1 MKNTLPDLNNHLFE
15 QLERLN
21 DEDLTSEQLENEL
34 QRTKGLERISRT
46 IIQNAD
52 LMLQASKLNIEHSKA
67 TLPNILI
74 GNKNEK

>member
-21 DEDLTSEQLENEL
+21 DEDLTKEQLENEL
-34 QRTKGLERISRT
+34 QRTKSMEAISKT
-46 IIQNAD
+46 IIQNAN

-67 TLPNILI
+67 NIPSILI